1 LTQHLVNVV
10 ELYSGYALCMLHYLT
25 ALTYENGNLH
35 TINAVSVQRRIACAH
50 VSIRLLFHGCQTTR
64 YDRESFFGN
73 RRSSVGPWQWGGWQ
87 YQREG
92 TAKVEFAICK
102 GVSHGTIVSSN
113 RVVVVRPT
121 VRLQQ
126 QPRKRWIGCCRR
138 CSGRSS
144 WKRIIKQEGLT
155 GRSVKRE
162 RSKYRKVLS

>member
-73 RRSSVGPWQWGGWQ
+73 RRSSVGPWQWGAGNINVKEP
-87 YQREG
+87 QRWSSPF
-92 TAKVEFAICK
+92 AKESHMAQLLVAIVLLSSVLLFGC
-102 GVSHGTIVSSN
+102 SSN
-113 RVVVVRPT
+113 LGSVGLGAVGGAAAGAV
-121 VRLQQ
+121 
-126 QPRKRWIGCCRR
+126 
-138 CSGRSS
+138 GR
-144 WKRIIKQEGLT
+144 GL
-155 GRSVKRE
+155 
-162 RSKYRKVLS
+162 